1 MNWSRETKSPKVLKI
16 PLLVYSITYF
26 FTVPPIPSCPEM
38 NDLIHLKLKN
48 GSSLSIIEFIASN
61 PEFQCI
67 DFAHL
72 LLNDR
77 GKVQGLHDSNKDKD
91 PFVRAVL
98 RNWLDTGDCK
108 WSDLTD
114 AMEKVRMDE
123 RTVKSIKEHFSIN

>member
-1 MNWSRETKSPKVLKI
+1 
-16 PLLVYSITYF
+16 
-26 FTVPPIPSCPEM
+26 M

-48 GSSLSIIEFIASN
+48 GSSLFIIEFIAAN

-72 LLNDR
+72 LLKER
-77 GKVQGLHDSNKDKD
+77 VKVQGLHESKKDKD

-98 RNWLDTGDCK
+98 KNWLDTEDCK

-114 AMEKVRMDE
+114 AMEKARMDE
-123 RTVKSIKEHFSIN
+123 HTVKSIKEHFNIN

>member
-1 MNWSRETKSPKVLKI
+1 
-16 PLLVYSITYF
+16 
-26 FTVPPIPSCPEM
+26 M

>member
-1 MNWSRETKSPKVLKI
+1 
-16 PLLVYSITYF
+16 
-26 FTVPPIPSCPEM
+26 M
-38 NDLIHLKLKN
+38 NDLIHLKLKS
-48 GSSLSIIEFIASN
+48 GSSLFIIEFITSN

-72 LLNDR
+72 LLKDR

-98 RNWLDTGDCK
+98 RNWLDTADCN

-114 AMEKVRMDE
+114 AMEKARMDE
-123 RTVKSIKEHFSIN
+123 RTVKTVRENFNTN